1 MSASGFFNLGCKR
14 SQTDGEGC
22 MRMATLM
29 NRKYMP
35 FTYKMLIPYL
45 LLVLVT
51 DMIIGYISYT
61 MLVQSRTE
69 MAESNIRTGMEQARN
84 NIRYQMDE
92 IQRMSDT
99 LFGSLSFQR
108 ALQTKGE
115 PYEIYLVM
123 LDEIVPQITAPLKL
137 FGNSIRL
144 LLYTVN
150 NDLNLVSGDDLNAPI
165 EDSDYYI
172 LPLEEIEQSEWYRAY
187 RNSELDNIWLQI
199 DTDQRLGNISH
210 IRKLVSYSDYKTLI
224 GYVRITVPL
233 DDLFGDFAT
242 FPVEE
247 GIVLT
252 LVDSADPATVLYQR
266 GEVSVTKSEQDYLR
280 LEEPIPG
287 TEFRIQTFVPN
298 AYLTKDTLK
307 LQRSILTVCAIS
319 FAGMSLIGSMVAR
332 LSGRKMARIVR
343 FVRSFQEGN
352 FKKRIAFKGNDE
364 FVHIADAFDVMA
376 GNIQE
381 LIDRVYV
388 QGIQRKQ
395 AELEALQ
402 AQINPH
408 FLYNTLSAISS
419 LANLGETEKVTQM
432 VQGLSRFY
440 RLTLNDGQAITP
452 LRNEIRQV
460 QTYLEIQRVKYADS
474 FQIYIDVE
482 EDIQDMPVM
491 KLILQPFVENVFK
504 HAWFGDSIAI
514 RISAVRS
521 GDRILFKVIDNGI
534 GIRPDRI
541 QSLFAPGEQ
550 AGGYGIKN
558 VDERI
563 KLRYGEEYGV
573 SIASLYGGG
582 TTVSI
587 ALPIREEAPAQGIE
601 DN

>member
-1 MSASGFFNLGCKR
+1 MSASGFFNPGVNVRRLTERAVCA
-14 SQTDGEGC
+14 
-22 MRMATLM
+22 MATLM
-29 NRKYMP
+29 KRKYMP

-51 DMIIGYISYT
+51 DAIIGSISYD

-99 LFGSLSFQR
+99 LFGSLPFQR

-123 LDEIVPQITAPLKL
+123 LDEIVPQITAPLNL

-150 NDLNLVSGDDLNAPI
+150 SDLNLVNGDDLNAPI
-165 EDSDYYI
+165 KDSDYYI
-172 LPLEEIEQSEWYRAY
+172 LPLEEIEQSEWYQTY
-187 RNSELDNIWLQI
+187 KNSDLDNIWLQI

-210 IRKLVSYSDYKTLI
+210 IRKLVSYSDYKTVI

-266 GEVSVTKSEQDYLR
+266 GEVSETEQDYLR

-287 TEFRIQTFVPN
+287 TEFRIQTFVPD

-307 LQRSILTVCAIS
+307 LQRSILTVCAFS
-319 FAGMSLIGSMVAR
+319 FVGMSLIGSMVAR

-352 FKKRIAFKGNDE
+352 FKRRITFKGNDE
-364 FVHIADAFDVMA
+364 FVHIADAFNVMA

-381 LIDRVYV
+381 LIDSVYV

-408 FLYNTLSAISS
+408 FLYNTLSTISS

-474 FQIYIDVE
+474 FQVYIDVE
-482 EDIQDMPVM
+482 DDIQDMPVM

-514 RISAVRS
+514 RISAMRS

-534 GIRPDRI
+534 GMRPH
-541 QSLFAPGEQ
+541 QLQTLFAPGEQ
-550 AGGYGIKN
+550 QGGYGVKN

-573 SIASLYGGG
+573 SIASIYGGG

-587 ALPIREEAPAQGIE
+587 VLPFQEEAPFDGTR
-601 DN
+601 DS

>member
-1 MSASGFFNLGCKR
+1 
-14 SQTDGEGC
+14 
-22 MRMATLM
+22 MATLM
-29 NRKYMP
+29 KRKYMP

-51 DMIIGYISYT
+51 DAIIGSISYD

-99 LFGSLSFQR
+99 LFGSLPFQR

-123 LDEIVPQITAPLKL
+123 LDEIVPQITAPLNL

-150 NDLNLVSGDDLNAPI
+150 SDLNLVNGDDLNAPI
-165 EDSDYYI
+165 KDSDYYI
-172 LPLEEIEQSEWYRAY
+172 LPLEEIEQSEWYQTY
-187 RNSELDNIWLQI
+187 KNSDLDNIWLQI

-210 IRKLVSYSDYKTLI
+210 IRKLVSYSDYKTVI

-266 GEVSVTKSEQDYLR
+266 GEVSETEQDYLR

-287 TEFRIQTFVPN
+287 TEFRIQTFVPD

-307 LQRSILTVCAIS
+307 LQRSILTVCAFS
-319 FAGMSLIGSMVAR
+319 FVGMSLIGSMVAR

-352 FKKRIAFKGNDE
+352 FKRRIAFKGNDE
-364 FVHIADAFDVMA
+364 FVHIADAFNVMA

-381 LIDRVYV
+381 LIDSVYV

-408 FLYNTLSAISS
+408 FLYNTLSTISS

-474 FQIYIDVE
+474 FQVYIDVE
-482 EDIQDMPVM
+482 DDIQDMPVM

-514 RISAVRS
+514 RISAMRS

-534 GIRPDRI
+534 GMRPH
-541 QSLFAPGEQ
+541 QLQTLFAPGEQ
-550 AGGYGIKN
+550 PGGYGVKN

-573 SIASLYGGG
+573 SIASIYGGG

-587 ALPIREEAPAQGIE
+587 VLPFQEEAPFDGTR
-601 DN
+601 DS

>member
-1 MSASGFFNLGCKR
+1 MHGAMVNLMK
-14 SQTDGEGC
+14 
-22 MRMATLM
+22 
-29 NRKYMP
+29 RKYMP

-51 DMIIGYISYT
+51 DAIIGYISYS
-61 MLVQSRTE
+61 MMVQSRTE
-69 MAESNIRTGMEQARN
+69 MAESNIRTGMEQARS

-99 LFGSLSFQR
+99 LFGSLPFQR

-123 LDEIVPQITAPLKL
+123 LDEIVPQITAPLNL
-137 FGNSIRL
+137 FGNNIRL

-150 NDLNLVSGDDLNAPI
+150 SDLNLVSGDDLNAPI

-172 LPLEEIEQSEWYRAY
+172 LPLEEIEQSEWYQSY

-199 DTDQRLGNISH
+199 DTDQKLGNISH
-210 IRKLVSYSDYKTLI
+210 IRRLVSYGDYKTVI

-242 FPVEE
+242 FPIEE

-252 LVDSADPATVLYQR
+252 LVDAAEPATVLYQR
-266 GEVSVTKSEQDYLR
+266 GGVNESKQDQDYLR
-280 LEEPIPG
+280 LEESIPG
-287 TEFRIQTFVPN
+287 ADFKIVTLVPN
-298 AYLTKDTLK
+298 AYLTKDTGK
-307 LQRSILTVCAIS
+307 LQQSIVTVCVIS

-352 FKKRIAFKGNDE
+352 FTKRIAFRGKDE
-364 FVHIADAFDVMA
+364 FVHIADAFNVMA
-376 GNIQE
+376 GNIQD
-381 LIDRVYV
+381 LIDREYV

-408 FLYNTLSAISS
+408 FLYNTLSTISS

-440 RLTLNDGQAITP
+440 RLTLNDGQVITP

-504 HAWFGDSIAI
+504 HAWFGESIAI
-514 RISAVRS
+514 VISAVRS
-521 GDRILFKVIDNGI
+521 GEHILFKVIDNGI
-534 GIRPDRI
+534 GIQPDRMKT
-541 QSLFAPGEQ
+541 LFASGEQ
-550 AGGYGIKN
+550 TGGYGIRN

-587 ALPIREEAPAQGIE
+587 VLPFQEKALADAIE
-601 DN
+601 IH